1 MMPVNYEKAR
11 EEMVNRQLAARG
23 IHDLKVLEA
32 MGKVP
37 RHLFVSEHL
46 QDQAYSDR
54 PLPIDLNQTISQP
67 YIVALMTEALDLS
80 SDDKALE
87 IGTGSG
93 YQAAI
98 LAEICEQVY
107 TVEKLPELLEKAKA
121 VLKRLGYRNIISK
134 TDDGTLGWPEYAPYD
149 AILVTAGAPHVP
161 RPLLNQLSD
170 GGRLLIPVG
179 SNLVQ
184 ELKKITRQ
192 GDRFSEERLGGC
204 QFVPLLG
211 QHGWQ

>member
-1 MMPVNYEKAR
+1 MPVNYEKAR
-11 EEMVNRQLAARG
+11 EEMVNRQLVARG

-46 QDQAYSDR
+46 QDQAYNDR

-80 SDDKALE
+80 SDDKVLE

-98 LAEICEQVY
+98 LAEICQQVY
-107 TVEKLPELLEKAKA
+107 TMEKLPELLEKAEA
-121 VLKRLGYRNIISK
+121 VLKQIGYRNIITK

-179 SNLVQ
+179 SNLIQ

-192 GDRFSEERLGGC
+192 GDRFSEELLGGC